1 MSPDFAQDLPFLT
14 LDQACRLH
22 ARLDPPPS
30 PPVNLG
36 TTPHREGCA
45 LMLGA
50 ATGVLMEEQH
60 LSAQDAWQRIA
71 QAGYH
76 GGLGVM
82 SVAEQV
88 LRTGHLDNPWGN

>member
-1 MSPDFAQDLPFLT
+1 
-14 LDQACRLH
+14 
-22 ARLDPPPS
+22 
-30 PPVNLG
+30 
-36 TTPHREGCA
+36 
-45 LMLGA
+45 MLGA
-50 ATGVLMEEQH
+50 ATGALMEEQH

-88 LRTGHLDNPWGN
+88 LRTGHVDNPWGN